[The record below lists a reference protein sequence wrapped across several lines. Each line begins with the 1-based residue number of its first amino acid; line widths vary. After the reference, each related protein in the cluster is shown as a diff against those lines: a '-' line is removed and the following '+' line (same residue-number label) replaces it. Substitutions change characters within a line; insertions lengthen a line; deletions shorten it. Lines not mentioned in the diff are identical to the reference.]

1 MKYLIRTPISFVIF
15 LFIWHILFIPAQTLA
30 EKPVNV
36 AVSILPQKYF
46 VEKIGGNR
54 VAVSVMVLPGTNPA
68 TYEPKPRQM
77 VNLARTQIYFAIGVP
92 FEDNWLQK
100 FEASN
105 PQMKII
111 RTQAGI
117 RKIPMKEGGHGH
129 NIEHGETEHDHEKIS
144 PSAKD
149 PHIWLSPPLVM
160 VQAESIRDA
169 LVKADPKGRMV
180 YEANYR
186 AFLSELKIL
195 DLEIRNVFETTGEN
209 NKFMVY
215 HPSWGYF
222 ARNYGLE
229 QIPIE
234 LEGKKPSPRQLL
246 KLIKEARKNHI
257 KVIFVQPQFSEKSA
271 ETIAD
276 AIGGQVVFANP
287 LAEDWKNNLL
297 KVSEKFKSAVTT
309 DR

>member
-1 MKYLIRTPISFVIF
+1 MKYLIRTHLSFVIF
-15 LFIWHILFIPAQTLA
+15 LFIWNILFIPAQTLA

-54 VAVSVMVLPGTNPA
+54 VAVSVMVLPGANPA

-77 VNLARTQIYFAIGVP
+77 VNLARAQIYFAIGVP

-100 FEASN
+100 FETSN

-117 RKIPMKEGGHGH
+117 RKMPMKAGGHVH
-129 NIEHGETEHDHEKIS
+129 HHIEHGHEKIS
-144 PSAKD
+144 SGAKD

-160 VQAESIRDA
+160 VQAKSIRDA
-169 LVKADPKGRMV
+169 LVKADPEGRMV
-180 YEANYR
+180 YEANYK
-186 AFLSELKIL
+186 AFLGELKIL
-195 DLEIRNVFETTGEN
+195 DLEIRNIFETTGKN
-209 NKFMVY
+209 NRFMVY

-246 KLIKEARKNHI
+246 ELIKKARKDHI

-297 KVSEKFKSAVTT
+297 KVSEKFKSAFTT
-309 DR
+309 DP